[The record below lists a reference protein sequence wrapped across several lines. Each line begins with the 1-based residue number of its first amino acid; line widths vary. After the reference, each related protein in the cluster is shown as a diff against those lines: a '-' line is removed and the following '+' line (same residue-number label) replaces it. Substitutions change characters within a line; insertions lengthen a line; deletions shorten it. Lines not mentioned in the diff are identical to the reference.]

1 MSHQIPIRAFHAMAK
16 PSGSE
21 CNLNCTYCFY
31 LEKQALY
38 SDAGTC
44 SRMNDA
50 TLDAYIKNYIAA
62 VEGQAEVA
70 FTWQG
75 GEPTLLGLDFYR
87 RAVALQAKYGAGR
100 RISNSFQTNGVL
112 LDDEWCTFFRQHH
125 FLIGLSL
132 DGPADIHNAYRLTK
146 GGKPTHKLVMR
157 ALALLQKHGVDYN
170 VLACVNRQSAQ
181 EPQKVYD
188 FLCEAGV
195 QFIQFI
201 PVVERQAGTWEA
213 KAGLSLHG
221 PGSESAAEGVTE
233 WSVRPRA
240 YGEFLTAVFE
250 RWIQRD
256 VGTVFVMN
264 IEWAFANFVGVPG
277 AVCHHQPTCGRSVVV
292 EHNGDVYACDHY
304 VYPKYHLG
312 NLHHH
317 TFADMIDVP
326 AQQQF
331 GQDKYARLPLACKQC
346 DVLKACWGGC
356 PRHRFMPGNDGDI
369 NYLCEGFRHYFRHLP
384 PYLKAMRDL
393 IACGRPAS
401 DIMKAHLIFPQK

>member
-1 MSHQIPIRAFHAMAK
+1 M
-16 PSGSE
+16 
-21 CNLNCTYCFY
+21 
-31 LEKQALY
+31 
-38 SDAGTC
+38 
-44 SRMNDA
+44 
-50 TLDAYIKNYIAA
+50 
-62 VEGQAEVA
+62 
-70 FTWQG
+70 
-75 GEPTLLGLDFYR
+75 
-87 RAVALQAKYGAGR
+87 
-100 RISNSFQTNGVL
+100 
-112 LDDEWCTFFRQHH
+112 
-125 FLIGLSL
+125 
-132 DGPADIHNAYRLTK
+132 
-146 GGKPTHKLVMR
+146 
-157 ALALLQKHGVDYN
+157 
-170 VLACVNRQSAQ
+170 
-181 EPQKVYD
+181 YD

-346 DVLKACWGGC
+346 DVLKACWGVSQTSLYA
-356 PRHRFMPGNDGDI
+356 R
-369 NYLCEGFRHYFRHLP
+369 
-384 PYLKAMRDL
+384 K
-393 IACGRPAS
+393 
-401 DIMKAHLIFPQK
+401 